1 MQIQRNEKEL
11 HMPLVI
17 ALKNMAMQ
25 MTSQRFQCWN
35 CTLPKLTIASGRAWR
50 VLIVLLHEKK
60 RTLSP
65 LRLGKARVFRVQR
78 LVRRGVVVIFRRM
91 ALLITWLYRRKSSVM
106 SHSGIVEWTTREA
119 ILPLECRSV
128 VTRCRYFRKYLTAR

>member
-1 MQIQRNEKEL
+1 MQIQRNKKEL

-35 CTLPKLTIASGRAWR
+35 CTLPKLTIASGWAWR

-78 LVRRGVVVIFRRM
+78 LVRRSVIVIFKRM
-91 ALLITWLYRRKSSVM
+91 ALLIAWLRRRKSAVM
-106 SHSGIVEWTTREA
+106 SHFGIFEWTTWEA
-119 ILPLECRSV
+119 ILPLERRPV
-128 VTRCRYFRKYLTAR
+128 VTGGRYFRKYLTAW